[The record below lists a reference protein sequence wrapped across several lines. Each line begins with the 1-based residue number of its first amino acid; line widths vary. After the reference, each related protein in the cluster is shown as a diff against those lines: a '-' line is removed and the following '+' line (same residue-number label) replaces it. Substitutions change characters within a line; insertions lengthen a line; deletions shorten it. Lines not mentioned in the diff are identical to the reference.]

1 MIGKT
6 LGHYQIVEKIGGGG
20 MGIVY
25 KAEDT
30 TLGRFVA
37 LKFLPE
43 AVSKDRH
50 ALERFQRE
58 AKAASALNHPN
69 ICTIHEISQ
78 YEGQHFIAMEY
89 LDGQTLKQRILGK
102 PLQTE
107 EILDLGIQIADG
119 LDAAHAEGIVHRD
132 IKPANIFVT
141 KRGHAKILD
150 FGLAKLASERHTAEE
165 AQTGMPT
172 AGTTEELVTSPGT
185 ALGTVAYM
193 SPEQA
198 LGQELD
204 ARTDLFSLGVVL
216 YEMATGVLPF
226 RGTTSAATFN
236 AILNSAPTAPVR
248 LNPDLPNDL
257 ERIINKA
264 LEKDRNLRY
273 QHAADM
279 RADLQRLKRD
289 SDSGKSAVRAVEA
302 TEVKQPLL
310 SRHRVLLAA
319 LILIILT
326 LIGASIYLYLGHGG
340 EAIDSIAVMPFVN
353 VGGDADTEY
362 LSDGI
367 TEALINSLAQL
378 PNLRVVPRSLA
389 FRYKGKEIDP
399 QKVAQE
405 QNVRA
410 VLQGRIDR
418 QYIRTEL
425 MDAEKVSQLWGE
437 SYDRK
442 RTNELA
448 VQEDIKKK
456 VAEKLRLRLTGEEQK
471 ALTKQYTA
479 NNEAN
484 NLYMMGRYHWNKR
497 SRQGFE
503 KGIEYFKQA
512 IDKDPGYALTYS
524 GLADCYSLLGVW
536 GMVVPKEM
544 LPLAGAASAKAVQL
558 DSMLAEAHT
567 SVALVALWYEWDWQ
581 GAEKGFKHA
590 IELNPSYANAHHW
603 YSECLMNMGRFDEAV
618 AEKDIALKLEPLAPY
633 FHATAG
639 QPFYYMRRYDE
650 AIELFRK
657 ALQFDPS
664 SQSSHFYLG
673 MSYVHKRRYEDAIQ
687 ELQEAVKLS
696 EQSPGYL
703 GHLCAAYSLAGNRK
717 EALIVLEQLKELDKK
732 RFVSSLS
739 FAVAYLGLVDKE
751 KAIDYLQKS
760 YRSRDYP
767 TLGYIRDD
775 QFFDGVRSDPRFQS
789 IVRGIY
795 PSEKSQAQP

>member
-6 LGHYQIVEKIGGGG
+6 FGHYRVLEKLDSGG
-20 MGIVY
+20 MGVVY

-30 TLGRFVA
+30 KLKRTVA
-37 LKFLPE
+37 LKFLSE
-43 AVSKDRH
+43 EVSKDRH
-50 ALERFQRE
+50 ALERFERE
-58 AKAASALNHPN
+58 AQAASALNHPN
-69 ICTIHEISQ
+69 ICTIYDIDQS
-78 YEGQHFIAMEY
+78 EGKHFIAMEY
-89 LDGQTLKQRILGK
+89 LDGQTLKQHILGK
-102 PLQTE
+102 PLQTD
-107 EILDLGIQIADG
+107 EILDLGIQIADA
-119 LDAAHAEGIVHRD
+119 LDAAHAQGIIHRD

-141 KRGHAKILD
+141 KRGHTKILD
-150 FGLAKLASERHTAEE
+150 FGLAKLSEGKEKAESAATTEAAEE
-165 AQTGMPT
+165 M
-172 AGTTEELVTSPGT
+172 LTSPGT
-185 ALGTVAYM
+185 AVGTVAYM
-193 SPEQA
+193 SPEQVRGEA
-198 LGQELD
+198 LD

-216 YEMATGVLPF
+216 YEMATGKRPF
-226 RGTTSAATFN
+226 EGTTSGVMFN
-236 AILNSAPTAPVR
+236 AILSKAPTAPIR
-248 LNPDLPNDL
+248 LNPDLPDEL

-264 LEKDRNLRY
+264 LEKDPKLRY

-289 SDSGKSAVRAVEA
+289 SDSGKSIVRAAEA
-302 TEVKQPLL
+302 TGAKQPLL
-310 SRHRVLLAA
+310 SRHRVLLAV
-319 LILIILT
+319 LVLVILV
-326 LIGASIYLYLGHGG
+326 LIGAGIYPYLGRGG

-378 PNLRVVPRSLA
+378 PNLRVVPRSLV
-389 FRYKGKEIDP
+389 FRYKGKGIDP

-471 ALTKQYTA
+471 ALTKRYTA

-503 KGIEYFKQA
+503 KGIEHFKQA
-512 IDKDPGYALTYS
+512 IDKDPGYALAYS
-524 GLADCYSLLGVW
+524 GLADCYNLLGVW
-536 GMVVPKEM
+536 GMVAPKEM
-544 LPLAGAASAKAVQL
+544 LPRAKAASAKSVQL
-558 DSMLAEAHT
+558 DPKLAEAHT

-603 YSECLMNMGRFDEAV
+603 YSECLMNTGRYDEAV
-618 AEKDIALKLEPLAPY
+618 AEKDLALKLEPLAPY

-639 QPFYYMRRYDE
+639 QPFYFMRRYDE
-650 AIELFRK
+650 AIALFRK

-664 SQSSHFYLG
+664 SHASHFYLG
-673 MSYVHKRRYEDAIQ
+673 MSYIHKSMYEDAIQ
-687 ELQEAVKLS
+687 ELQETVKLS
-696 EQSPGYL
+696 DQYPIYL
-703 GHLCAAYSLAGNRK
+703 GNLCAAYSLAGRRK
-717 EALIVLEQLKELDKK
+717 EALIVLEQLKELDKT
-732 RFVSSLS
+732 RFVSSSS
-739 FAVAYLGLVDKE
+739 FAVAYLGLGDKE

-760 YRSRDYP
+760 YSSRDYP
-767 TLGYIRDD
+767 SLGFIRDD
-775 QFFDGVRSDPRFQS
+775 QLFDGIRSDPRFQN
-789 IVRGIY
+789 IVHGIY
-795 PSEKSQAQP
+795 PTEK